1 MTEGLKMNEI
11 KSGVWPTMIT
21 PYTKDNNIDFDAMET
36 LIEWYI
42 NKGVAGIFA
51 VCMSSEMHYLSE
63 DERIAIAEFTVRKAA
78 GRVQVVATGNVSEN
92 QENHIDEI
100 KKMAATGVEAVI
112 LLSNNI
118 LGKGA
123 DEKKVRD
130 RLHEIITSLPKDV
143 MLGIYECPVPF
154 KFDVPA
160 SLVKWMADTGRF
172 VFFKETSCD
181 IDIISA
187 KIEAARNSKL
197 KVFNANSAF
206 LTDSYKNGAEGY
218 CGVLANFFPD
228 LLAWHFDNYKDGS
241 ELSES
246 LQNYFGAVA
255 AIETRLFP
263 VCAKDYL
270 KLEGISMNIFS
281 RNKDV
286 SEYRA
291 SFSKEVEQLKAL
303 VDEYRQKL
311 IE

>member
-1 MTEGLKMNEI
+1 MNEI

-21 PYTKDNNIDFDAMET
+21 PYTKDNEIDYEAMGK
-36 LIEWYI
+36 LIDWYI
-42 NKGVAGIFA
+42 KKGVAGIFA
-51 VCMSSEMHYLSE
+51 VCMSSEMHYLSPE
-63 DERIAIAEFTVRKAA
+63 ERLAIAEFTVKKVA

-100 KKMAATGVEAVI
+100 KTMVATGVDAVI

-118 LGKGA
+118 LSEGA
-123 DEKKVRD
+123 GEDEVRS
-130 RLHEIITSLPKDV
+130 RLTGIIAALPKDI
-143 MLGIYECPVPF
+143 MLGIYECPIPF
-154 KFDVPA
+154 KYDVPV
-160 SLVKWMADTGRF
+160 SLVKWMANTGRF
-172 VFFKETSCD
+172 AFFKETSCD

-187 KIEAARNSKL
+187 KIKAADGSSL
-197 KVFNANSAF
+197 KVLNANSAF
-206 LTDSYKNGAEGY
+206 LTDSYKSGAEGY

-228 LLAWHFDNYKDGS
+228 LLAWHFENYKDCS